1 MELKEQA
8 KEQAQAISE
17 DNAIGQAGVSSS
29 NFTSLMHNCISQTLV
44 ALKAEE
50 TVKLVIGQLENG
62 EKPVIALSNT
72 MGTVIK
78 WYAEEHDVKQGD
90 VMKLIYPLL
99 IYSIVI
105 SIAPVTSSLKITMA
119 SRNGVHSQGKSWVQV
134 DNKPL
139 RMPGKLL
146 VLATSLPFP
155 LARSTTSNL
164 GYRNKATA
172 LVKSQAV
179 VRRCN
184 TKMMALPL

>member
-119 SRNGVHSQGKSWVQV
+119 SQSGVHLQDK
-134 DNKPL
+134 N
-139 RMPGKLL
+139 
-146 VLATSLPFP
+146 
-155 LARSTTSNL
+155 
-164 GYRNKATA
+164 
-172 LVKSQAV
+172 
-179 VRRCN
+179 
-184 TKMMALPL
+184 